1 MSALLP
7 SALSFQAWFGGLR
20 DNVLDRDRRRC
31 RACGVAKRLIV
42 HHRTGE
48 NAEQVL
54 ITLCVRCHVRLHRT
68 RALRHWLPEPLL
80 ELWRELNPNALTQ
93 YQLPLRPATA
103 AAKQRQLESPSK
115 ELTLRERPLQL
126 LWSWNTSIDES
137 ISNHQH
143 RCSSHFP
150 A

>member
-1 MSALLP
+1 
-7 SALSFQAWFGGLR
+7 
-20 DNVLDRDRRRC
+20 VLKRDRQRC

-48 NAEQVL
+48 NARKVL

-68 RALRHWLPEPLL
+68 RALRHWIPEPLL

-93 YQLPLRPATA
+93 YQLPLRAVTS
-103 AAKQRQLESPSK
+103 AAKHRQLESPPK

-126 LWSWNTSIDES
+126 LWSWNTHH
-137 ISNHQH
+137 N
-143 RCSSHFP
+143 
-150 A
+150 